1 MRKQEQEHAARQG
14 SGGLSQRTQTLLFLK
29 KKYERKHAVIFR
41 NRRSDRGKT
50 SQVPLINCVKN

>member
-14 SGGLSQRTQTLLFLK
+14 SGGLSQQNSHFTLK
-29 KKYERKHAVIFR
+29 KKMYEHKHAVIFR